1 VLAFSGLNSLAPS
14 APIRRRSTVA
24 RVSDAAISL
33 GLASRRSS
41 CLATSRPRH
50 ARCVRPT
57 SVSHHTLRAPA
68 SRGFLS
74 RREVALAR
82 SRGAGVSRCHLR
94 FGGPFAD
101 PTSGDFP
108 SMTPAKNR
116 ASDAPVAS
124 PCMKRGRF
132 RTHRLVRGRQD
143 RLRRVFVKRARLH
156 DPERLPS
163 AGDSVSRSTARGL
176 LRPLTRYGPCLRR
189 SRGFATT
196 IRSSMHLRAPL
207 PLASGPR
214 GPSASTERLR

>member
-14 APIRRRSTVA
+14 APVRRRSTVA
-24 RVSDAAISL
+24 RVSEAAISL

-94 FGGPFAD
+94 FGGPFALS
-101 PTSGDFP
+101 TSGDSP
-108 SMTPAKNR
+108 PVTPTKDR
-116 ASDAPVAS
+116 TSDTPVAS
-124 PCMKRGRF
+124 PSVKRWRS
-132 RTHRLVRGRQD
+132 RTHRFVRGRRD
-143 RLRRVFVKRARLH
+143 RFCRAFVKRAQFH
-156 DPERLPS
+156 DPKCLPS
-163 AGDSVSRSTARGL
+163 AGGSISRRAAATCHRRRRATDLTFDTVSWLCHHDPILAASSRAAAFDRWISRSFGL
-176 LRPLTRYGPCLRR
+176 D
-189 SRGFATT
+189 
-196 IRSSMHLRAPL
+196 
-207 PLASGPR
+207 
-214 GPSASTERLR
+214 